1 MTFAPAL
8 VTVVQK
14 PPPTT
19 VKGVVER
26 LAEIQDVLGWGSP
39 LPLASFNLLYH
50 TITVE
55 VLKALNQP
63 VPGPSPGF
71 DQAAAESHELF
82 GLLDESVARMASEPY
97 RIPTLEEVQG
107 IRGDVGRS
115 ERIDGL
121 RQLRISRPASPEQSA
136 RSDVDLEPA
145 VEVAPEDVER
155 LIAERPTNE
164 DGTDPNLSVMAS
176 RLADGFKDPD
186 FMEILD
192 VKFAELYL
200 DALAS
205 WSRGEPVAWAWAVLF
220 EIWDNAGEGPMS
232 GALLGIHAHINH
244 DLAIAVTRS
253 HKSDGAAIKDGSD
266 RHDDYLLI
274 NDIFEVQL
282 PILYDKLTSSVM
294 WAKFWLYLAAS
305 ATGLID
311 ESGIFLIVETRDRAW
326 EHAKVLEADL
336 TNGTDPIDA
345 STDTW
350 TGLAAETILILWF

>member
-253 HKSDGAAIKDGSD
+253 HKSD
-266 RHDDYLLI
+266 
-274 NDIFEVQL
+274 
-282 PILYDKLTSSVM
+282 
-294 WAKFWLYLAAS
+294 
-305 ATGLID
+305 
-311 ESGIFLIVETRDRAW
+311 
-326 EHAKVLEADL
+326 
-336 TNGTDPIDA
+336 
-345 STDTW
+345 
-350 TGLAAETILILWF
+350 